1 MIEWAWYKNGNKN
14 TNPLQ
19 WHVRQIQLFSCNT
32 CQASPSQP
40 RVPAQ
45 MVHIMVLLMHLPSS
59 IQCFNGW
66 KGIMKQRLWARGKC
80 LLCVISMLQDENISS
95 NTKFMVE
102 HYCTCRRLQN
112 NRTRFHSSSV
122 RVRSP
127 ILWRFSALV
136 SRMLSSYTKSSTN
149 WKETRQLHIKKGSI
163 IHTSLFSSALLRIT

>member
-1 MIEWAWYKNGNKN
+1 MC
-14 TNPLQ
+14 
-19 WHVRQIQLFSCNT
+19 VRFSC
-32 CQASPSQP
+32 S
-40 RVPAQ
+40 RVIL
-45 MVHIMVLLMHLPSS
+45 VKLLHRSLECRHKWFISWFCWRTLPSS

-66 KGIMKQRLWARGKC
+66 KGIMKRRSWARGKC
-80 LLCVISMLQDENISS
+80 LLCVVSMLQDENISS

-127 ILWRFSALV
+127 ILRRFSALV

-163 IHTSLFSSALLRIT
+163 IHTSLFSSALLSIT